1 MRIPA
6 RRLVQ
11 VAENYKIGQVLPQTN
26 LQGVSITLA
35 DSGEMVRALGEHVR
49 ARGAAVPV
57 CAVNVH
63 TLAEAVRS
71 PCYRSALNAAVTFLD
86 GVPIRW
92 LLKAASR
99 PAPPRIHGAD
109 LMALLLE
116 KLPDASHAFYGSTP
130 ETLNELRAALL
141 RRWPGLKIA
150 GMWSPP
156 FRKRV
161 ELESDEMIRTLNSS
175 GADILWI
182 ALGAPK
188 QELWA
193 HVHKDLLKIPV
204 LACVGAAFEIHA
216 GRFSRAPQWMQSI
229 GLEWA
234 WRFLQDPWRLWRRY
248 FATNGAFLVLLARTW
263 LRTRLNTPP
272 APAAPPGASSAKS

>member
-1 MRIPA
+1 MIVP
-6 RRLVQ
+6 
-11 VAENYKIGQVLPQTN
+11 VLPNAN
-26 LQGVSITLA
+26 LLGVGVTTAPPETLVNEMARCIRECTPAGSI
-35 DSGEMVRALGEHVR
+35 V
-49 ARGAAVPV
+49 
-57 CAVNVH
+57 AVNVH
-63 TLAEAVRS
+63 TFIEAGRS
-71 PCYRSALNAAVTFLD
+71 SRHREALNGASIAFVD

-92 LLKAASR
+92 LLKAAGL

-109 LMALLLE
+109 LMTLLID
-116 KLPDASHAFYGSTP
+116 KLPEAKHAFFGSTP
-130 ETLNELRAALL
+130 DTLAHLRATLL
-141 RRWPGLKIA
+141 RRWPALKIV

-156 FRKRV
+156 FRKGVAR
-161 ELESDEMIRTLNSS
+161 ESDEVIHTLNAS

-193 HVHKDLLKIPV
+193 HLHKDLLKIPV

-216 GRFSRAPQWMQSI
+216 GRFSRAPQWMQSL

-248 FATNGAFLVLLARTW
+248 FATNGAFLVLLAQTW
-263 LRTRLNTPP
+263 LRTRLSTPR
-272 APAAPPGASSAKS
+272 APAAPPGESSAGS